1 MNSIRQGRHWFAA
14 SVAACAF
21 AALGGGTAV
30 AAQELKI
37 GTVNVAKIFDGYE
50 RTKQSDAVLEKKG
63 KQKEAEY
70 EGRLGEL
77 RKLREGVE
85 LLNDQNRQ
93 AKEREIEEKA
103 DALKRFRGN
112 TAEDLRRERNQIAQG
127 ILSEIQKGVQQYA
140 KTNGFALIIDERAV
154 LYGQETIDVTDE
166 VLAQLN
172 ASAAGR

>member
-1 MNSIRQGRHWFAA
+1 MKTGGRGSVVLAA
-14 SVAACAF
+14 AIAAF
-21 AALGGGTAV
+21 TWTTGGAA
-30 AAQELKI
+30 AAEAAKI
-37 GTVNVAKIFDGYE
+37 GTVNIAKIFDGYQK
-50 RTKQSDAVLEKKG
+50 TKQSDAVLEKKG

-77 RKLREGVE
+77 RKLREGLE
-85 LLNDQNRQ
+85 LLNDQSRQ

-127 ILSEIQKGVQQYA
+127 LLSEIQQGVQQYA
-140 KTNGFALIIDERAV
+140 KANGFTLIIDERAV

-166 VLAQLN
+166 VLTQLN
-172 ASAAGR
+172 AAVKP